1 MNTLPDTSTRNRLNK
16 MLELGALS
24 WIINLLV
31 GASDETAANS
41 LSAKRIH
48 V

>member
-16 MLELGALS
+16 MLELRALS

-31 GASDETAANS
+31 GAADEIAANS